1 MAEIAGFPYFELQFT
16 KDAKPF
22 KPEEVRAVLDAVRAG
37 DIEEMFVVAHGG
49 NNDITEARTL
59 DRNLFQGV
67 RAALDQGR
75 APALAGRRIA
85 VLGVLWPSKKFAE
98 DDLIPGGGASLGGQI
113 EDARLQAQLEDLKG
127 TFDLPDDDALERAK
141 QLVPELGRS
150 PSAQREFVDLIR
162 SVLPPPN
169 DAGDDASDRFF
180 VLPGDEVMR
189 LLEPPVRPRRRGAA
203 DRGGATGMGVGR
215 TSPSIVLRS
224 ARISRIA
231 SG

>member
-1 MAEIAGFPYFELQFT
+1 M
-16 KDAKPF
+16 
-22 KPEEVRAVLDAVRAG
+22 
-37 DIEEMFVVAHGG
+37 
-49 NNDITEARTL
+49 
-59 DRNLFQGV
+59 

-127 TFDLPDDDALERAK
+127 TFDLPDEAALVRAK

-150 PSAQREFVDLIR
+150 ARAQREFVDLIR

-169 DAGDDASDRFF
+169 DAGDDASDRF

-189 LLEPPVRPRRRGAA
+189 LLEPPIRPRRRSATAG
-203 DRGGATGMGVGR
+203 GGATSIGVGG
-215 TSPSIVLRS
+215 TSRSTAGGAAGIGDLFRGIDAAARRVLNY
-224 ARISRIA
+224 ATYYQMKNA
-231 SG
+231 PAMSGPTA